1 QDDPMTQATPV
12 AATIAGVR
20 QIVFFAQ
27 SGLVSVVP
35 ANGTVLWRY
44 PFSYSTSTAASPVV
58 GDDLVYC
65 SAAYGSGSGA
75 VRITGSGTQLTASQV
90 WRVPGGNMNH
100 WATPV
105 HYNGFLYGIYG
116 QSFVTLRCIDL
127 TAGAEKWTQSCFGY
141 GSVLLVNGM

>member
-1 QDDPMTQATPV
+1 
-12 AATIAGVR
+12 
-20 QIVFFAQ
+20 
-27 SGLVSVVP
+27 
-35 ANGTVLWRY
+35 
-44 PFSYSTSTAASPVV
+44 PVV

-127 TAGAEKWTQSCFGY
+127 TTGAEKWTQSGFGY
-141 GSVLLVNGM
+141 GSVLLVNGMVLALSESGALVLVEPNPSAYTEIARYQALDGSLSSVPGLPVKCWNVPAI